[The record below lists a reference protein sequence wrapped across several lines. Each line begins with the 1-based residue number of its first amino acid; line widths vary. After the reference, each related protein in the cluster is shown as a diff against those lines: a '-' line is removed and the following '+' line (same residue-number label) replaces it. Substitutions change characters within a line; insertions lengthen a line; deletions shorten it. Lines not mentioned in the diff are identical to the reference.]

1 MPNHVFIATSL
12 DGYIATTDGGLDWLD
27 VPNPD
32 QSDFGY
38 GEFISGVDA
47 IVMGRRTFEKVMTFG
62 SWPYEKPVFVLSNT
76 ITNVPEPVKEKVELL
91 GGDVRTVIKELKVR
105 GYANLYIDGGRVIQS
120 FLREDLIDELILTRI
135 PVLLGGGIPLFGQL
149 DTELNLKHRKTETF
163 GNGLVISRYYRDRR

>member
-1 MPNHVFIATSL
+1 
-12 DGYIATTDGGLDWLD
+12 
-27 VPNPD
+27 
-32 QSDFGY
+32 
-38 GEFISGVDA
+38 
-47 IVMGRRTFEKVMTFG
+47 MTFG